1 MERLEQDMA
10 SSEVNTTLNE
20 DMRLAKLI
28 GATTQKESPFRP
40 GLFPI
45 ADGQGVI
52 PSGVFMITAKEY
64 ARVIFPSLYQSSA
77 SSRYGPSP
85 LRCSLITAPFT
96 VRVCNRVNQ

>member
-1 MERLEQDMA
+1 ML
-10 SSEVNTTLNE
+10 V
-20 DMRLAKLI
+20 
-28 GATTQKESPFRP
+28 G

-52 PSGVFMITAKEY
+52 PSDVFMITAEEY
-64 ARVIFPSLYQSSA
+64 TRVIFSSLYQSSA
-77 SSRYGPSP
+77 SSRFGPSP